1 MKNFRKGIGLTMIL
15 CLLSIFLYGCWS
27 KKELTEI
34 AIVVGVGIDKNENG
48 TYRVSV
54 QVVNPINIISGQQ
67 LGGLTGPP
75 ITVYHGDGHTLLEA
89 AREVTKEVSRQLHFD
104 HCNLVVIQEDLAKEG
119 IKEILD
125 ALERSPDFRSTA
137 LISIARGTKAQNII
151 KTVTP
156 IDHVS
161 AQKIIYGLENTQER
175 LGENIAI
182 ELSQLINDVYHVGAS
197 PVLSGVEMIG
207 NKAKAASEEN
217 AKFTIPLAN
226 IKISKLAVFKED
238 RLIDWIDGDK
248 AKGIIM
254 LRNRLKG
261 TVVNLDWKE
270 HKDAI
275 SVSIHRS
282 NVKIK
287 PSYKN
292 GKPTF
297 LIKGRFEGN
306 ISEVQV
312 PIPLSDPAIIGE
324 VENILSKKIKKMM
337 EEALEYAKEKQ
348 TDLARLGEHFWL
360 QYPKEYFQLRE
371 DWNEKILPEVDV
383 DIKVKSILRRTDMK
397 FEPFFI
403 KD

>member
-1 MKNFRKGIGLTMIL
+1 MKNIRKGIGLTMII
-15 CLLSIFLYGCWS
+15 CLLSTFLYGCWS

-34 AIVVGVGIDKNENG
+34 AIVVGIGIDKNENG
-48 TYRVSV
+48 TYRASV
-54 QVVNPINIISGQQ
+54 QVVNPRNITSGQQ

-75 ITVYHGDGHTLLEA
+75 ITVYHGDGHTLLEV
-89 AREVTKEVSRQLHFD
+89 AREVTKVVSRELLFD

-125 ALERSPDFRSTA
+125 VLERSPDFRTTA
-137 LISIARGTKAQNII
+137 LIAIAKGTKAQNII
-151 KTVTP
+151 KTVNP

-161 AQKIIYGLENTQER
+161 AQKITYGLENTQAR
-175 LGENIAI
+175 LGENIAL
-182 ELSQLINDVYHVGAS
+182 ELSQFINDLYHVGAS
-197 PVLSGVEMIG
+197 PVVSGIEMIG
-207 NKAKAASEEN
+207 DEEKAASEEN
-217 AKFTIPLAN
+217 AKSTIPLAN
-226 IKISKLAVFKED
+226 VKINKLAVFKED
-238 RLIDWIDGDK
+238 RMIDWIDGDK

-254 LRNRLKG
+254 LRNLLKG

-270 HKDAI
+270 HKEAI
-275 SVSIHRS
+275 SVTIHRAI
-282 NVKIK
+282 VKIK

-312 PIPLSDPAIIGE
+312 PIPLNEPAMVAE
-324 VENILSKKIKKMM
+324 VENILSEKLKKMM
-337 EEALEYAKEKQ
+337 EEALDYAKEKQ
-348 TDLARLGEHFWL
+348 TDLAGLGEKFRL
-360 QYPKEYFQLRE
+360 KYPKEYFQLRA
-371 DWNEKILPEVDV
+371 DWNEKILPEIVV